1 MDFGSRLKT
10 ARKNK
15 KLLQAEA
22 AERVGIDDT
31 TLSKYENNHS
41 EPDNDTLRKLA
52 DLYEVSFDWLLG
64 DKSKTATPNVDLD
77 DNETE
82 LIERIRKLSDTKR
95 KILFDVARSME
106 E

>member
-1 MDFGSRLKT
+1 MDFGNRLKV

-52 DLYEVSFDWLLG
+52 ELYDVSFDYLLG
-64 DKSKTATPNVDLD
+64 DRVKSETLETDLND
-77 DNETE
+77 AEEE
-82 LIERIRKLSDTKR
+82 LIQRIRKMSAEKR
-95 KILFDVARSME
+95 KLLFDVARTME